1 MVKNKNLSDKA
12 GRLKIPKILTFE
24 LISFPASLDRR
35 GFYWFCGIIV
45 NKTMTLSSPHE
56 HLFYYDDTSFFN
68 DVGGSS
74 SISNNVNI
82 SGELLS
88 TNDTG
93 GGGFMILQHRLLA
106 SEDAPTVDYAILGIV
121 VITLGLVLLVEAVR
135 HSVSVFAV

>member
-1 MVKNKNLSDKA
+1 
-12 GRLKIPKILTFE
+12 
-24 LISFPASLDRR
+24 
-35 GFYWFCGIIV
+35 
-45 NKTMTLSSPHE
+45 MTLSSPHE

-68 DVGGSS
+68 NVGGI
-74 SISNNVNI
+74 ISNNVTI

-88 TNDTG
+88 NNNNNDTG
-93 GGGFMILQHRLLA
+93 GGGFMSLHQHRLLA